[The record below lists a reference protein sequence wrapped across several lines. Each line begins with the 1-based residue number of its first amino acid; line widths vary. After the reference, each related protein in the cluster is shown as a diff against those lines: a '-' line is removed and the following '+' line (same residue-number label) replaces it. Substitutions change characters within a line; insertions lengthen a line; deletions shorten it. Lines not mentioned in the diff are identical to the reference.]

1 MKLVISSI
9 ICAFLDNFLKYI
21 PYKFIEKYMIGIV
34 EQIVKVNEGEILIK
48 YAADI
53 TTCVV
58 HFKPYN

>member
-1 MKLVISSI
+1 
-9 ICAFLDNFLKYI
+9 
-21 PYKFIEKYMIGIV
+21 MIGIV